1 MIPLTAGFA
10 TIGQGAGP
18 MVLTQRAGLFAKHGL
33 DVQIRLMGGAVGVVR
48 GLMSGEIQFGNLA
61 APALLRSVLRD
72 NTDLAF
78 LTGGINQQFL
88 MVRPGITQRTQ
99 LQGAKIGFAGDG
111 GLNDILV
118 YFLIEQLEREGIT
131 GLQLV
136 HGTVTGKERYERL
149 LRSETDAEVIT
160 PPESVE
166 ALRRGCRIL
175 IDFADYGLNF
185 ALGGV
190 AARRSYV
197 AAQEEIAKKFVRA
210 YVEGM
215 HRYRTDRALTVQVQA
230 EYSGIED
237 LSIAEETYDTTCP
250 GMPKAP
256 YPGIKALSVAL
267 RIMSREL
274 PQAGKADARIFVDDR
289 FVREL
294 EENGF
299 IGALYGKSDGGNQK

>member
-1 MIPLTAGFA
+1 
-10 TIGQGAGP
+10 

-33 DVQIRLMGGAVGVVR
+33 DVEIRLMGGAVGVVR

-72 NTDLAF
+72 KTDLAF

-88 MVRPGITQRTQ
+88 MVRPGIDQRTQ
-99 LQGAKIGFAGDG
+99 LQGAKIGFTGDG
-111 GLNDILV
+111 GLNDVLV
-118 YFLIEQLEREGIT
+118 YFLVEQFEREGII

-136 HGTVTGKERYERL
+136 HGAVSGKERFERL
-149 LRSETDAEVIT
+149 LGKETDAEIIT
-160 PPESVE
+160 PPESIE

-185 ALGGV
+185 ALGGI
-190 AARRSYV
+190 AARRSYIGAHEDV
-197 AAQEEIAKKFVRA
+197 TKKFVRA

-230 EYSGIED
+230 EYSGIKD
-237 LSIAEETYDTTCP
+237 LSVAEETYDTTCP
-250 GMPKAP
+250 GMPKIP
-256 YPGIKALSVAL
+256 YPVVKALGVAL
-267 RIMSREL
+267 QIMSKEL
-274 PQAGKADARIFVDDR
+274 PQAANADVQIFIADR

-294 EENGF
+294 EQTGF
-299 IGALYGKSDGGNQK
+299 INTLYGE